1 MGQNDILTMQ
11 KLKKFILQQS
21 SEPGFTLIELILTI
35 LLIGIFTAIAMIRT
49 QTGLTNIQEQIAID
63 QITSDIDLARSMAFA
78 KHETIKIVFDTS
90 NESYTIYTDASGTFT
105 TISDFP
111 NSDNG
116 VISFNSPMLNS
127 VDIEDVDTIYNRACT
142 LIENKELRSQ
152 FINSGLKTVINY
164 DWLNIANQYYEEIYK
179 TRLM

>member
-1 MGQNDILTMQ
+1 MQ

-127 VDIEDVDTIYNRACT
+127 VDIEDVDFGDVVNELKFLPLGELYSGGTINLNT
-142 LIENKELRSQ
+142 KEISIETV
-152 FINSGLKTVINY
+152 SGKWSV
-164 DWLNIANQYYEEIYK
+164 E
-179 TRLM
+179 